1 MKQAKITMAA
11 EMPLYD
17 FLLFVFLVPILL
29 NYLIVI
35 DFVAIKQIYTWQ
47 FLTIPLLDEAGGC
60 DVVCA
65 FENTHPLILSSRGE
79 TITLSY

>member
-1 MKQAKITMAA
+1 MTKQAKITMAA

-35 DFVAIKQIYTWQ
+35 DFVAIKQICTWL
-47 FLTIPLLDEAGGC
+47 FLTIPLLDEAEG
-60 DVVCA
+60 V
-65 FENTHPLILSSRGE
+65 ILSAHSK
-79 TITLSY
+79 IHTL

>member
-1 MKQAKITMAA
+1 MKQVKITMAA

-35 DFVAIKQIYTWQ
+35 DFVAIKLIYTWL
-47 FLTIPLLDEAGGC
+47 FLTIPLLDEAG
-60 DVVCA
+60 V
-65 FENTHPLILSSRGE
+65 
-79 TITLSY
+79 